1 MGELGS
7 SLMLWRGV
15 GSEFQLSSSEDL
27 GVPPVEWLGKRMLA
41 TELRGIF
48 NALDVEMGAIPA
60 GADPTVKGEVR
71 TGALAAGSR
80 MSIGWVVD
88 M

>member
-1 MGELGS
+1 MRRLPPGVVGDFGDLGELGS

-48 NALDVEMGAIPA
+48 NALDVEMGAIPIEH
-60 GADPTVKGEVR
+60 GI
-71 TGALAAGSR
+71 LS
-80 MSIGWVVD
+80 
-88 M
+88 